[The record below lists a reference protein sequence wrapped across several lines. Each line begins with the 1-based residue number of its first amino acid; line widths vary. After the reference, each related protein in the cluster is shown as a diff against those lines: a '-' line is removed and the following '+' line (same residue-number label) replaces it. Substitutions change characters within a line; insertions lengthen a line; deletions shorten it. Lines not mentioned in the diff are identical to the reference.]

1 MNRRSFIA
9 NCLAGAVLGVTR
21 HLPMPAA
28 IAVSRI
34 DVLPPMRGQ
43 HFDVMIMDDIISD
56 ASPIDTAFVQWACQ
70 YVNKGPTNDT

>member
-9 NCLAGAVLGVTR
+9 NCLAGAILGVTR

-28 IAVSRI
+28 VAVSRI
-34 DVLPPMRGQ
+34 DILPPMSGR
-43 HFDVMIMDDIISD
+43 HFDAMIMDDLISER
-56 ASPIDTAFVQWACQ
+56 STIDTEFVAWACQ